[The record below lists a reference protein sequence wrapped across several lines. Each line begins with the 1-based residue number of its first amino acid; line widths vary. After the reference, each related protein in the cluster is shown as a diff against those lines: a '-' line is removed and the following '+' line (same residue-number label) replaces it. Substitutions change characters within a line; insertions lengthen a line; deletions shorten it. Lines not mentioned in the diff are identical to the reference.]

1 MNSSKAKQ
9 LTRDG
14 RAKMD
19 LVFLRDGAEL
29 VYTLQENATQ
39 LALMRLRV
47 ADGAS
52 ERLHPS
58 ATVSEVEAA
67 FTPDGRFYTFL
78 QIRKQLVIR
87 DTTKN
92 KDAQLASVGLRRPSI
107 APDGS
112 RVIFSIPAANGQQI
126 QSVNN
131 QGQDRQS
138 LTQRGFNSWP
148 AFSPD
153 GKLIAFGLSLDG
165 NYDIHVM
172 NADGSNRRRLTDS
185 PGLDMRPVWSPDGR
199 RIAFTSNRDEHYQI
213 YVMKADGSDV
223 RRVTSDRERDD
234 HAVWHPDGK
243 RLAFVAERSGKFDL
257 YLVEV
262 PD

>member
-1 MNSSKAKQ
+1 MSFSNSEQ

-19 LVFLRDGAEL
+19 PVFVRDGAEL
-29 VYTLQENATQ
+29 VYTRQESVTQ
-39 LALMRLRV
+39 LSLMRLKL
-47 ADGAS
+47 ADGTS

-58 ATVSEVEAA
+58 VTVSEVEAT
-67 FTPDGRFYTFL
+67 FTSDGRFYAFL

-87 DTTKN
+87 DTKHD
-92 KDAQLASVGLRRPSI
+92 KDVQFASVGLRRPSL
-107 APDGS
+107 APDGN

-126 QSVNN
+126 QSLNN

-153 GKLIAFGLSLDG
+153 GKHIAFGLSLDG

-172 NADGSNRRRLTDS
+172 NADGSDPRRLTNS
-185 PGLDMRPVWSPDGR
+185 PGLDMRPAWSPDGR
-199 RIAFTSNRDEHYQI
+199 RLAFTSNRDGHYQI
-213 YVMKADGSDV
+213 YVMRADGSDL
-223 RRVTSDRERDD
+223 RRVSGNSERDD
-234 HAVWHPDGK
+234 HAAWHPDGK
-243 RLAFVAERSGKFDL
+243 RLAIVSERSGKSDL
-257 YLVEV
+257 HLVDV
-262 PD
+262 PE